1 MAKYCQNVNIEYFLF
16 VIIVIS
22 IVCFPSQTSTFL
34 KNNVPQVILRS
45 ILILSYLC
53 FVLCQSV
60 IYEMSNKIMLNN

>member
-1 MAKYCQNVNIEYFLF
+1 MAKKYCQNVNIEYFLF

-22 IVCFPSQTSTFL
+22 IVCFPFQTSTFL

-53 FVLCQSV
+53 FVLC
-60 IYEMSNKIMLNN
+60 